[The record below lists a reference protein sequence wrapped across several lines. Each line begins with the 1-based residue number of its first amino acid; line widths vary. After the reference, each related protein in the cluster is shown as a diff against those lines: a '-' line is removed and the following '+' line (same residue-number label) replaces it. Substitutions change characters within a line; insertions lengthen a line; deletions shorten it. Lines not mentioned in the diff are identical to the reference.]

1 MIIAIDFDG
10 TIVEHKY
17 PAIGTELPFA
27 IDTLINNCLLGITAN
42 EAHCRDLLNHSVCT
56 VTALVPHIGYKHS
69 ATIAK
74 TALKTGKT
82 IRELVLEEGI
92 MDEAKLDEVLDPYHL
107 TVPGAGLK

>member
-1 MIIAIDFDG
+1 M
-10 TIVEHKY
+10 K
-17 PAIGTELPFA
+17 
-27 IDTLINNCLLGITAN
+27 
-42 EAHCRDLLNHSVCT
+42 
-56 VTALVPHIGYKHS
+56 

-92 MDEAKLDEVLDPYHL
+92 MNEKQLDEVLDPYHL